1 MNNQFKKS
9 LLIAA
14 AAIGLSAC
22 AEVITL
28 REGSSVQVVPMTYTW
43 AVSLDSKGT
52 NQAQQEIEQII
63 SNNWQL
69 VANKGVSISWATSAG
84 KKLAHSIEQALI
96 QQGVDGN
103 KVAVAQELL
112 PYSQDIRVQFNH
124 AQVVTQS
131 CTPVVTGSFGKKHGG
146 CYAENARWHSM
157 VNPEKMIAVPATNE
171 SVGGTAQVA
180 TE

>member
-1 MNNQFKKS
+1 MNKPLKKS
-9 LLIAA
+9 LLIAVA
-14 AAIGLSAC
+14 AMGLSAC

-52 NQAQQEIEQII
+52 NQAQQEIEKIM
-63 SNNWQL
+63 SNNWPL

-84 KKLAHSIEQALI
+84 KKLADAIEQALI

-103 KVAVAQELL
+103 NVTVTQETL
-112 PYSQDIRVQFNH
+112 PYSQDIRVQFNE

-131 CTPVVTGSFGKKHGG
+131 CTPVVIGSFGKKHGG

-157 VNPEKMIAVPATNE
+157 VNPENMIAAPAASE
-171 SVGGTAQVA
+171 SVGGTVQIA